1 MAAREQEPHH
11 PGHGGLVLCAFVLI
25 WCLGL
30 IAIRV
35 LRTGSPG
42 FLFLAWNL
50 FLACVPLALSR
61 TAVSMNRRGASSLAQ
76 GTLFLFWLLF
86 LPNAP
91 YIITDLVHVVPPTGI
106 RSWYDTG
113 TVLSCAAAGLLVGY
127 LSLRDMQ
134 QLVEDRF
141 GNAVGWV
148 MVGAASMLSGFGV
161 YLGRVM
167 RWNSWDAVTNP
178 VAFFSSILEL
188 LVHARSQP
196 QTYAMT
202 LLFGLGLLLGYAA
215 LRFLAATER
224 NVRGRLGS

>member
-1 MAAREQEPHH
+1 MDAREQEPRY
-11 PGHGGLVLCAFVLI
+11 PGSGGLVLCSLVLA

-30 IAIRV
+30 IAVRV
-35 LRTGSPG
+35 FRTGSG
-42 FLFLAWNL
+42 DFLFLAWNL
-50 FLACVPLALSR
+50 FLACIPLALSL
-61 TAVSMNRRGASSLAQ
+61 TAVSMSRRGASRLAQ
-76 GTLFLFWLLF
+76 GTLFFFWLLF

-113 TVLSCAAAGLLVGY
+113 TVLSCAAAGLLMGY
-127 LSLRDMQ
+127 LSVRDMQ

-141 GNAVGWV
+141 GKTAGWS

-178 VAFFSSILEL
+178 VAFFSSIADL
-188 LVHARSQP
+188 LVNAPLRLH
-196 QTYAMT
+196 TYAMT
-202 LLFGLGLLLGYAA
+202 FLFGLGLLLGYAV

-224 NVRGRLGS
+224 NVRGRL

>member
-1 MAAREQEPHH
+1 MEAREQGRRHA
-11 PGHGGLVLCAFVLI
+11 GHGGLVLCSLVLV

-30 IAIRV
+30 IAVRV

-50 FLACVPLALSR
+50 FLACIPLALSR

-76 GTLFLFWLLF
+76 GTLFCFWLLF

-113 TVLSCAAAGLLVGY
+113 TVLSCAAAGLLMGY
-127 LSLRDMQ
+127 LSLRDIQ
-134 QLVEDRF
+134 QLVEDRL
-141 GNAVGWV
+141 GNAVGWWV
-148 MVGAASMLSGFGV
+148 VSAASMLSGFGV

-178 VAFFSSILEL
+178 VAFFSSLADL
-188 LVHARSQP
+188 LVNARSQLH
-196 QTYAMT
+196 TYAMT
-202 LLFGLGLLLGYAA
+202 FLFGLGLLLGYAA
-215 LRFLAATER
+215 LRFLAATEH
-224 NVRGRLGS
+224 NVRG

>member
-1 MAAREQEPHH
+1 MEAREQGRRH
-11 PGHGGLVLCAFVLI
+11 GLVLCSLALA

-30 IAIRV
+30 IAVRV

-42 FLFLAWNL
+42 FVFLAWNL
-50 FLACVPLALSR
+50 FLACIPLVLSR

-76 GTLFLFWLLF
+76 GTLFCFWLLF

-91 YIITDLVHVVPPTGI
+91 YIVTDLVHVVPPSGI

-113 TVLSCAAAGLLVGY
+113 IVLSCAAAGLLMGY
-127 LSLRDMQ
+127 LSLRDIQ
-134 QLVEDRF
+134 QLVEDRL
-141 GNAVGWV
+141 GNAVGWFV
-148 MVGAASMLSGFGV
+148 VSAASMLSGFGV

-178 VAFFSSILEL
+178 VAFFSSLADL
-188 LVHARSQP
+188 LVNARSQP
-196 QTYAMT
+196 HTYAMT
-202 LLFGLGLLLGYAA
+202 FLFGLGLLLGYAA

-224 NVRGRLGS
+224 NVRG